1 MSGNITYG
9 HSPNAIACRREVADT
24 EGGATIHMVMLADGF
39 LLDCGHC
46 GYAANRAKTIA
57 AMLNEAGPGRLD
69 QEALS
74 GPCPF

>member
-1 MSGNITYG
+1 MSDKVTYG
-9 HSPNAIACRREVADT
+9 HDPKAIVCRREVNG
-24 EGGATIHMVMLADGF
+24 EQGGATVHMVMLADGF
-39 LLDCGHC
+39 LIDCGSS
-46 GYAANRAKTIA
+46 GLAANRAKTIA